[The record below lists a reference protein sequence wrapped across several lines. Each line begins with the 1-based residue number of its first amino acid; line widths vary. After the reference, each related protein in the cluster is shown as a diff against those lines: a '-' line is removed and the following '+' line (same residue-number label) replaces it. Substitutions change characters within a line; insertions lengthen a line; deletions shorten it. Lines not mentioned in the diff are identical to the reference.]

1 MSELRRKEM
10 EDKRAKLAELRRA
23 REERQKLLQQAVDR
37 GSGASSSEQQQQ
49 QPLTSRKDVNEF
61 VDSLLSTGRPNS
73 PYTPGG
79 PSRVSSLGASAAPS
93 AHPAASGRSTPPSA
107 SVPGTPGRPTSRLS
121 DGSLGNERR
130 GQASVSI
137 GQGLEEAFSPIAPP
151 AVVKVEY
158 VDTYTEMYD
167 LPSKVIK
174 PETYSK
180 AVQTAMVTQST
191 STADLSESAETN
203 RRRRDGGSGHETED
217 EMRTRIIAEIDE
229 ERRQIEKE
237 LKELKEKTDNLQ
249 LQHLPDDQRRTIFSS
264 PDFANFIEGSARIVQ
279 RALSDG
285 YDYIKDY
292 TIGVDGSYDE
302 SEGQKVKLLCA
313 FSDERWTANRSVTG
327 LDWSPKFPELSVASY
342 NRNPSAPNDPDGIV
356 AVWNLHLLERPEFV
370 FHSPSD
376 ILSVTFSPFH
386 PNLIFGGSYSGQVLL
401 WDTRTKHLPVLK
413 TPLSAS
419 GHTYPIYA
427 MSIVG
432 TQNANSLITSST
444 DGLVCSW
451 QVDMLSQPQEALRLV
466 APAQNKMDEVS
477 ITCLDFAENETATFW
492 VGTEEG
498 SVYQVNRFDR
508 AAAKAGLNSEDI
520 YRGHAGPVTGIHFHP
535 SAGPIDFSDLFLTSS
550 VDWTVKL
557 WRTKAGGSK
566 AAAAATTSPS
576 QPAGIPPIHSFEEA
590 DDYVFDVKW
599 HRSHPAMFGTVDG
612 TGKFDLWNLN
622 ADVEVPIVSTP
633 VSNRALNKLAW
644 DRTPLARKVGLGGS
658 DGKVYVYEVAE
669 KLAQP
674 RESEW
679 VELQKTVQSLA
690 ANRDAGGGL
699 GSVPL
704 PEVAT
709 RFRV

>member
-23 REERQKLLQQAVDR
+23 REERQRLLQQAVER
-37 GSGASSSEQQQQ
+37 GSSASSD
-49 QPLTSRKDVNEF
+49 PLTSRKDVNDL
-61 VDSLLSTGRPNS
+61 VDSLLTPAHPGS

-79 PSRVSSLGASAAPS
+79 PSRVSSLAASAAPS
-93 AHPAASGRSTPPSA
+93 AHPAASPGRSTPPSA
-107 SVPGTPGRPTSRLS
+107 SVPGTPG
-121 DGSLGNERR
+121 
-130 GQASVSI
+130 
-137 GQGLEEAFSPIAPP
+137 EAFSPIAAPP
-151 AVVKVEY
+151 AAVKVEY

-167 LPSKVIK
+167 LPSKVVK

-180 AVQTAMVTQST
+180 GVQTTMVTQST
-191 STADLSESAETN
+191 STADLSDSAEAN
-203 RRRRDGGSGHETED
+203 RRRRDGGSGHETEE

-229 ERRQIEKE
+229 ERRKLEKE
-237 LKELKEKTDNLQ
+237 INELKEKTDNLQ
-249 LQHLPDDQRRTIFSS
+249 LQHLADDQRRTIFSS
-264 PDFANFIEGSARIVQ
+264 PDFASFIEGSARIVQ

-302 SEGQKVKLLCA
+302 SEGQKLKLLCA

-508 AAAKAGLNSEDI
+508 ASAKAGLNVDDI

-566 AAAAATTSPS
+566 SA
-576 QPAGIPPIHSFEEA
+576 PAGIPPIHSFEEA

-599 HRSHPAMFGTVDG
+599 HRSHPALFGTVDG

-622 ADVEVPIVSTP
+622 QDVEVPIISTP

-658 DGKVYVYEVAE
+658 DGKLYVYEVAE

-674 RESEW
+674 RENEW

-704 PEVAT
+704 PEVAAG
-709 RFRV
+709 RYR